1 MKRFF
6 LAALVLA
13 LSAGTASAHDLGVM
27 LDAGI
32 PDGANA
38 SLVYRPWKFLR
49 LAAGGGTNLIAPGVR
64 AGVSLILPGGISGS
78 AEYGHY
84 FDGDANGIWRSIS
97 GHPDADVP
105 SLHKVGYDYQNL
117 HAGFEFGPSWMN
129 FYIHAGMS
137 HISGQ
142 VHDLGATLT
151 KASSGDGTVTF
162 MTDPTVSVW
171 SVSARMGLVV
181 YFAL

>member
-1 MKRFF
+1 MKRSF
-6 LAALVLA
+6 LAALVFVITTGA
-13 LSAGTASAHDLGVM
+13 ASAHELGVM

-38 SLVYRPWKFLR
+38 SVVYRPWKFLR

-64 AGVSLILPGGISGS
+64 GGVSLIFPGGFSAS

-105 SLHKVGYDYQNL
+105 SLHKVGYDYANL
-117 HAGFEFGPSWMN
+117 HGGLEFGPRWMN

-151 KASSGDGTVTF
+151 KAASGDGTVTF

-171 SVSARMGLVV
+171 SVSARLGIVV
-181 YFAL
+181 YFGL